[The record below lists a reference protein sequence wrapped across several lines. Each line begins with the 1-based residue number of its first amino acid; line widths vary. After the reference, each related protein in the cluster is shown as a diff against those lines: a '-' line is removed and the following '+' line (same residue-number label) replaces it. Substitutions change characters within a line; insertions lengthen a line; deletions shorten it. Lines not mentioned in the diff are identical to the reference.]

1 MPLVKHIF
9 HTYWDELRKKIFK
22 KISYGKDLVRFK
34 TYTNNH
40 QEEVNM
46 IFKLNVCDFCSGFA
60 EKSNFEY
67 CQKHCPLKDKGVAK
81 EHESRLIEFYEMQAS
96 LVQWAISKE
105 HISPGGNVEIEYN
118 ILEPEEETHE
128 TTYFS

>member
-1 MPLVKHIF
+1 
-9 HTYWDELRKKIFK
+9 
-22 KISYGKDLVRFK
+22 
-34 TYTNNH
+34 
-40 QEEVNM
+40 M

-67 CQKHCPLKDKGVAK
+67 CQKHCPLKNKDVAK